1 MTNIV
6 EILKHA
12 DKHSLVLF
20 DELGAGTDPSEGA
33 ALAMSILDH
42 VRKIGSLV
50 MATTHYPELK
60 AYSYNREGVMN
71 ASVEF
76 DVDTL
81 SPTYKLLMGVPGRSN
96 AFDISKKLGLSLN
109 IINKAK
115 TMIGTDEKEINE
127 MIESL
132 ERNYKRVETQRL
144 ELDRLVKEAEQ
155 VHDDLSKQYQQFQ
168 NYEKSLIEEA
178 KEKQIRKLKLQ
189 QKKLTILLKI

>member
-1 MTNIV
+1 
-6 EILKHA
+6 
-12 DKHSLVLF
+12 
-20 DELGAGTDPSEGA
+20 
-33 ALAMSILDH
+33 
-42 VRKIGSLV
+42 
-50 MATTHYPELK
+50 
-60 AYSYNREGVMN
+60 
-71 ASVEF
+71 
-76 DVDTL
+76 
-81 SPTYKLLMGVPGRSN
+81 SN
-96 AFDISKKLGLSLN
+96 TFAIYKKLGISLN

-178 KEKQIRKLKLQ
+178 KEKAN
-189 QKKLTILLKI
+189 QKIKAATKEADDIIKDLRQLREQKGADVKEHELIDKKKRLD